1 MFSQHCAYRAK
12 YPPSV
17 FFPSHR
23 FTKRLKFPSIFNRLR
38 EAIPGNDYDS
48 YICITAYIRESRF
61 LPHVSS
67 FPHRLFKTQK
77 NGSHFP
83 TLEVGSH
90 AHSVMEETASALTFE
105 AGVLRCKSFRKL
117 LPPYQN
123 IAKLTLCAKFGVG
136 WCLRAFRK

>member
-1 MFSQHCAYRAK
+1 MFSQHCAYSAK

-83 TLEVGSH
+83 TLGVGSLG
-90 AHSVMEETASALTFE
+90 ALGNGRNSFDFRSWCVMMQFFPQTFASVPEHCQVDSP
-105 AGVLRCKSFRKL
+105 C
-117 LPPYQN
+117 
-123 IAKLTLCAKFGVG
+123 
-136 WCLRAFRK
+136 